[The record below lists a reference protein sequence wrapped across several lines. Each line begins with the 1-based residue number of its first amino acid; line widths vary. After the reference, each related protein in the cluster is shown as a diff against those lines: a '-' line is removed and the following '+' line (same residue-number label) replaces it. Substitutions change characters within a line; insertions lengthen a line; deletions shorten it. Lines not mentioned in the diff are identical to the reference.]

1 MDFQME
7 ILWKDFQQ
15 AVYSIVF
22 CANHRIRARFYGYI
36 ERKGHYIST

>member
-1 MDFQME
+1 ME

-22 CANHRIRARFYGYI
+22 CANHCILARFYGYT
-36 ERKGHYIST
+36 ESKWQYINM